1 LLCVVRQKTLVRT
14 SFKTLCRDMDMVDGI
29 LICLP
34 SLLRLVIGPLEY
46 DMTTCAREYGSR
58 MNPLSSKKPQWC
70 NPGIFA
76 PAAFRG
82 TVEGERRDEDAGQP
96 HETVCHCQGYRTRDL
111 TYDTLVSPPLSFVR
125 PRQSSTCDFGEDSA
139 VMETANTGFSS
150 VSRPSGSARSASKRQ
165 PSLAR

>member
-1 LLCVVRQKTLVRT
+1 
-14 SFKTLCRDMDMVDGI
+14 MVDGI

-82 TVEGERRDEDAGQP
+82 TVEGKRRDEDAGQP

-111 TYDTLVSPPLSFVR
+111 TYDTLVSPPLSFGR
-125 PRQSSTCDFGEDSA
+125 PRQSLHMQLRRTLGRDGDGKHW
-139 VMETANTGFSS
+139 VL
-150 VSRPSGSARSASKRQ
+150 VRLPSERLGPLRFPPAAFTS
-165 PSLAR
+165 